1 MMVRGSDEVR
11 DTWSIPSNAKR
22 WTHPT
27 NGCTHLFLLWGSD
40 YLTTNFLPFLI
51 YTPFE
56 ASPVMRRPARSKIG
70 AFVTS
75 APSTSGI
82 PIAEGVSWKLNVRAL
97 AVVEQYLLATLAAWR
112 EKYHAINI
120 CEKKLSQRRKERKDN
135 VRSKRF
141 WYMRHGHDVLA
152 ETHIHG
158 GNTEITWSHTTMI
171 LTYLTTNLNSGSAL
185 TKSGD
190 ATLVVAWQRC
200 NVNEMFILVFVASRD
215 GDIRKNWRGY
225 HQMR

>member
-1 MMVRGSDEVR
+1 
-11 DTWSIPSNAKR
+11 
-22 WTHPT
+22 
-27 NGCTHLFLLWGSD
+27 
-40 YLTTNFLPFLI
+40 
-51 YTPFE
+51 
-56 ASPVMRRPARSKIG
+56 MRRPARSKIG

-97 AVVEQYLLATLAAWR
+97 AVGEQYLLATLAAWR

-171 LTYLTTNLNSGSAL
+171 LTYLTTNLNSGGAL
-185 TKSGD
+185 TKSGN

>member
-1 MMVRGSDEVR
+1 MRAKPSSLDLIFALGYM
-11 DTWSIPSNAKR
+11 IPTIKDHSGLAPDRQCSCRTYEKR
-22 WTHPT
+22 WVHPI
-27 NGCTHLFLLWGSD
+27 NGCTHLFLLRGSD

-97 AVVEQYLLATLAAWR
+97 AVGEQYLLATLAAWR

-141 WYMRHGHDVLA
+141 
-152 ETHIHG
+152 
-158 GNTEITWSHTTMI
+158 
-171 LTYLTTNLNSGSAL
+171 
-185 TKSGD
+185 
-190 ATLVVAWQRC
+190 
-200 NVNEMFILVFVASRD
+200 
-215 GDIRKNWRGY
+215 
-225 HQMR
+225 